1 MIKRGTFSKS
11 RNKASS
17 SSSET
22 PSFFSLFSSPSFSP
36 ATGASSMA
44 PPTPDHTGDSGGTTT
59 PLESQKSLPTP
70 FLTKTYKLV
79 DDSTIDDVISW
90 TDDGLSFVVWNPA
103 VFARDILPQHFK
115 HNNFSSFV
123 RQLNTYVGFRKLV
136 PDRWEFTNEC
146 FRRGERQ
153 LLCDIQRRK
162 LAPAPATVNSTPPTK
177 QLMLSPSNSGEEQ
190 VGSATSTSPARFGT
204 TAELLEENERLRREN
219 VQLSKELSEMKSL
232 CNKIFSLVSSYSGGG
247 GNYPPSPVL
256 DLMPAKE
263 EGSGGGARIF
273 GVAIGAKKRG
283 REDGGE
289 EANGIAG
296 SESGSELRRPEL
308 QLQPPG
314 SEAVKSEREEPPE
327 QCHRSNQRVC
337 N

>member
-1 MIKRGTFSKS
+1 RRAVTKLLLLLQKLL
-11 RNKASS
+11 
-17 SSSET
+17 
-22 PSFFSLFSSPSFSP
+22 PFFSLFSSPSFSP

-44 PPTPDHTGDSGGTTT
+44 PPTPDQTGDSGGTTT

-123 RQLNTYVGFRKLV
+123 RQLNTYAAASQSAS
-136 PDRWEFTNEC
+136 P
-146 FRRGERQ
+146 
-153 LLCDIQRRK
+153 
-162 LAPAPATVNSTPPTK
+162 VNSTPPTK

-256 DLMPAKE
+256 DLLPAKE
-263 EGSGGGARIF
+263 EGISGCAGGARIF
-273 GVAIGAKKRG
+273 GVAIGGKKRG

-289 EANGIAG
+289 E
-296 SESGSELRRPEL
+296 ESGSELRRPEL
-308 QLQPPG
+308 QLQLPG

>member
-1 MIKRGTFSKS
+1 
-11 RNKASS
+11 
-17 SSSET
+17 
-22 PSFFSLFSSPSFSP
+22 
-36 ATGASSMA
+36 MA
-44 PPTPDHTGDSGGTTT
+44 PPTPDQTGDSGGTTT

-123 RQLNTYVGFRKLV
+123 RQLNTYVSRFSSAS
-136 PDRWEFTNEC
+136 P
-146 FRRGERQ
+146 
-153 LLCDIQRRK
+153 
-162 LAPAPATVNSTPPTK
+162 VNSTPPTK

-256 DLMPAKE
+256 DLLPAKE
-263 EGSGGGARIF
+263 EGISGCAGGARIF
-273 GVAIGAKKRG
+273 GVAIGGKKRG

-308 QLQPPG
+308 QLQLPG

>member
-123 RQLNTYVGFRKLV
+123 RQLNTYAAASQSAS
-136 PDRWEFTNEC
+136 P
-146 FRRGERQ
+146 
-153 LLCDIQRRK
+153 
-162 LAPAPATVNSTPPTK
+162 VNSTPPTK

-283 REDGGE
+283 
-289 EANGIAG
+289 

>member
-1 MIKRGTFSKS
+1 
-11 RNKASS
+11 
-17 SSSET
+17 
-22 PSFFSLFSSPSFSP
+22 
-36 ATGASSMA
+36 MA

-90 TDDGLSFVVWNPA
+90 TDDGLSFV
-103 VFARDILPQHFK
+103 
-115 HNNFSSFV
+115 
-123 RQLNTYVGFRKLV
+123 GFRKLV

-162 LAPAPATVNSTPPTK
+162 LAPAPATAAAASQSASPVNSTPPTK